1 MAVGAM
7 IPDWAFLKELKRMDP
22 MLTVQWETSRQRWE
36 IYRKTAAPGNLYSYK
51 VRVMTI
57 SNEDGSYRPLDM
69 RTIRL
74 LQQYDNHTRGAKNVI
89 NEIMDEQSKAEEET
103 ARDQRREIDDM
114 TREELLPQASRDAE
128 QFGASNVPKEDLA
141 RMMVER

>member
-1 MAVGAM
+1 
-7 IPDWAFLKELKRMDP
+7 
-22 MLTVQWETSRQRWE
+22 
-36 IYRKTAAPGNLYSYK
+36 
-51 VRVMTI
+51 
-57 SNEDGSYRPLDM
+57 M

-89 NEIMDEQSKAEEET
+89 NEIMADQARAEEET
-103 ARDQRREIDDM
+103 ERDQRREIEDL

-141 RMMVER
+141 RTMVER